1 MLRAVGPVG
10 PGALNIIRRA
20 AADQALS
27 DRQQQIITAF
37 AGHQWEQSM
46 VQASSPA
53 EGGQGITRSVSLLV
67 AAVGVVYG
75 DIGTSPLYTLKEVF
89 SGGYGVAVNH
99 DGVLGILA
107 LIFWSL
113 IWVVSI
119 KYILFILRAD
129 NQGEGGTMALT
140 ALARRAAAPYPRLRM
155 LMVGCGLVGASLFYG
170 DSMITPAVSV
180 LSAVEG
186 MGLAFDGIDHWVVP
200 IALVVLVGLFVVQKH
215 GTAKIGTLFGP
226 VMVLWFLVLGAL
238 GIHGI
243 VQSPEVLKAVNPAW
257 AVRFFV
263 VHPGM
268 GVAILGAVVLALTGA
283 EALYADM
290 GHFGRKPI
298 ARAWFLLVLPA
309 LVLNY
314 FGQGALLLQDPDA
327 ARNPFYLLAPS
338 WALLP
343 LIGLATL
350 ATVIASQAVI
360 SGAFSLTQQ
369 AIQLGYIPRMQVQ
382 HTSSA
387 EQGQIY
393 IGAVNWTLMVGV
405 VLLVLGFE
413 SSGALAAAYG
423 VAVTGTMLMT
433 TLLVAVVMLLLW
445 KWPPLLAVPIL
456 LGFLVVDGLFF
467 AANLPKVLQGGAFPV
482 IAGFVLFVLM
492 STWKRGRQ
500 ILVERIGE
508 GSLPLPVFIDSIAVQ
523 PPHRVEGTA
532 VFLTARADAVPHA
545 LLHNL
550 LHNQVLHR
558 QVVLLTV
565 ISEDRPRVPE
575 AERFEVLDHG
585 NGFFRVLLHYGFMD
599 EPDVPAALA
608 LCQRDDLNFS
618 PMRTT
623 YFLSRETVVVSRL
636 EGMARWRGTLFAFL
650 LKNANGTL
658 RFFKLPLNRVIEL
671 GTQVEI

>member
-1 MLRAVGPVG
+1 
-10 PGALNIIRRA
+10 
-20 AADQALS
+20 
-27 DRQQQIITAF
+27 
-37 AGHQWEQSM
+37 M
-46 VQASSPA
+46 VQASSHA
-53 EGGQGITRSVSLLV
+53 EGGHAGKQGATRSLGLLV

-89 SGGYGVAVNH
+89 TGGYGVPVNH
-99 DGVLGILA
+99 DGVLGILS
-107 LIFWSL
+107 LILWSL
-113 IWVVSI
+113 LWVVSF
-119 KYILFILRAD
+119 KYVMFILRAD

-140 ALARRAAAPYPRLRM
+140 ALARRATAAYPRLRS
-155 LMVGCGLVGASLFYG
+155 LMVVCGLIGASLFYG

-186 MGLAFDGIDHWVVP
+186 MGLAFEGIDHWVVP
-200 IALVVLVGLFVVQKH
+200 ISLVVLVGLFLVQKH
-215 GTAKIGTLFGP
+215 GTDKIGKLFGP
-226 VMVLWFLVLGAL
+226 IMVVWFLALAALGA
-238 GIHGI
+238 HGI
-243 VQSPEVLKAVNPAW
+243 SQSPEVLKAFNPGW
-257 AVRFFV
+257 AVNFFI

-298 ARAWFLLVLPA
+298 ARAWFALVLPA

-314 FGQGALLLQDPDA
+314 FGQGAILLQNPDA
-327 ARNPFYLLAPS
+327 ARNPFYLLAPG

-343 LIGLATL
+343 MVGLATM

-360 SGAFSLTQQ
+360 SGAFSLTRQ
-369 AIQLGYIPRMQVQ
+369 AIQLGYIPRMQIQ
-382 HTSSA
+382 HTSSD

-405 VLLVLGFE
+405 VLLVIGFE

-433 TLLVAVVMLLLW
+433 TILVSSVMLLLW
-445 KWPPLLAVPIL
+445 KWPPVLMVPIL
-456 LGFLVVDGLFF
+456 VGFLFVDGLFF
-467 AANLPKVLQGGAFPV
+467 AANVPKIVQGGAFPV
-482 IAGFVLFVLM
+482 LAGGVLYLLM
-492 STWKRGRQ
+492 STWKRGKQ
-500 ILVERIGE
+500 ILVERIDE
-508 GSLPLPVFIDSIAVQ
+508 GGLPLPVFISSIRVQ

-545 LLHNL
+545 LLHNM
-550 LHNQVLHR
+550 LHNQVLHS

-565 ISEDRPRVPE
+565 VSEDRPRVPE
-575 AERFEVLDHG
+575 QERFEVEAYGD
-585 NGFFRVLLHYGFMD
+585 GFFRVLLHFGFMD
-599 EPDVPAALA
+599 EPDVPAALR
-608 LCQRDDLNFS
+608 LCHLDELDFS

-623 YFLSRETVVVSRL
+623 YFLSRETVIASRL
-636 EGMARWRGTLFAFL
+636 EGMSRWRGNLFAFL
-650 LKNANGTL
+650 LKNANGNL
-658 RFFKLPLNRVIEL
+658 RFFNLPLNRVIEL

>member
-1 MLRAVGPVG
+1 
-10 PGALNIIRRA
+10 
-20 AADQALS
+20 
-27 DRQQQIITAF
+27 
-37 AGHQWEQSM
+37 M
-46 VQASSPA
+46 VQASSSA

-200 IALVVLVGLFVVQKH
+200 ISLVVLVALFVVQKH

-226 VMVLWFLVLGAL
+226 VMVLWFVVLGAL

-243 VQSPEVLKAVNPAW
+243 LQSPEVLKAVNPAW

-263 VHPGM
+263 VHPGL

-314 FGQGALLLQDPDA
+314 FGQGALLLQNPEA

-445 KWPPLLAVPIL
+445 KWPPLLAVPVL

-482 IAGFVLFVLM
+482 IAGIVLFVLM

-500 ILVERIGE
+500 ILVERIDE
-508 GSLPLPVFIDSIAVQ
+508 GSLPLQVFISSIAVQ

-550 LHNQVLHR
+550 LHNQVLHH

-575 AERFEVLDHG
+575 AERFEVLAHG

-608 LCQRDDLNFS
+608 LCQRDDLDFS

-636 EGMARWRGTLFAFL
+636 QGMARWRGTLFAFL

>member
-1 MLRAVGPVG
+1 
-10 PGALNIIRRA
+10 
-20 AADQALS
+20 
-27 DRQQQIITAF
+27 
-37 AGHQWEQSM
+37 M
-46 VQASSPA
+46 VQASSHA
-53 EGGQGITRSVSLLV
+53 EGGHGAARPLGLLV

-89 SGGYGVAVNH
+89 TGGYGVQVDH
-99 DGVLGILA
+99 DGVLGILS
-107 LIFWSL
+107 LILWSL
-113 IWVVSI
+113 LWVVSF
-119 KYILFILRAD
+119 KYVMFILRAD

-140 ALARRAAAPYPRLRM
+140 ALARRATAEYPRLRM

-186 MGLAFDGIDHWVVP
+186 MGLAFEGIDHWVVP
-200 IALVVLVGLFVVQKH
+200 ISLVVLVALFLVQKH
-215 GTAKIGTLFGP
+215 GTEKIGKAFGP
-226 VMVLWFLVLGAL
+226 IMVVWFLVLAVL
-238 GIHGI
+238 GVHGI
-243 VQSPEVLKAVNPAW
+243 QQSPEVLKAFNPGW
-257 AVRFFV
+257 ALNFFI

-298 ARAWFLLVLPA
+298 ARAWFALVLPA

-314 FGQGALLLQDPDA
+314 FGQGAMLLQNPEA
-327 ARNPFYLLAPS
+327 ARNPFYLLAPN

-343 LIGLATL
+343 LVALSTL

-360 SGAFSLTQQ
+360 SGAFSLTRQ
-369 AIQLGYIPRMQVQ
+369 AIQLGYVPRMQIQ
-382 HTSSA
+382 HTSSD

-405 VLLVLGFE
+405 VLLVIGFE

-433 TLLVAVVMLLLW
+433 TILVAAVMLLLW
-445 KWPPLLAVPIL
+445 KWPPLLAVPL
-456 LGFLVVDGLFF
+456 LVGFLLVDGLFF
-467 AANLPKVLQGGAFPV
+467 AANVPKIVQGGAFPV
-482 IAGFVLFVLM
+482 LAGIVLFVLM
-492 STWKRGRQ
+492 STWKRGKQ
-500 ILVERIGE
+500 ILVERIDE
-508 GSLPLPVFIDSIAVQ
+508 GALPLPVFIGSIRVQ

-545 LLHNL
+545 LLHNM
-550 LHNQVLHR
+550 LHNQVLHS

-565 ISEDRPRVPE
+565 VSEDRPRVPE
-575 AERFEVLDHG
+575 AERFEVEAYGD
-585 NGFFRVLLHYGFMD
+585 GFFRVLLHFGFMD
-599 EPDVPAALA
+599 EPDVPAALRLCHLEA
-608 LCQRDDLNFS
+608 LDFS

-623 YFLSRETVVVSRL
+623 YFLSRETVIASRL
-636 EGMARWRGTLFAFL
+636 VGMSRWRSNLFAFL
-650 LKNANGTL
+650 LKNANGNL
-658 RFFKLPLNRVIEL
+658 RFFNLPLNRVIEL